1 MPPSGGGEQFP
12 SIDSVDLTG
21 AGLPQTPMQEAMS
34 RLSDRANNAAPVDD
48 GPQGFEASV
57 HKIKEQVLPRLLER
71 VDPEAAASLNKEEL
85 TEEFRPIILEV
96 LAELKL
102 TLNRRE
108 QFALEKV
115 LVDELLGFGPLEEL
129 LSDPD
134 ITDIMVNG
142 PSQTYIEKKGKLII
156 APIQFRDEE
165 HLFQIAQR
173 IVNQVG
179 RRVDQTTPLADAR
192 LKDGSRVNVIVP
204 PLSLRGTAISIRK
217 FSEKP
222 ITIDM
227 LKGFGSM
234 SEAMATALKI
244 AGACRM
250 NIVISGGTGSGKTT
264 MLNALSKM
272 IDPGERVLTI
282 EDAAELRLQQ
292 PHWLPL
298 ETRPPNLEGD
308 GAITIGD
315 LVRNALRM
323 RPDRIILGEIRGAEC
338 FDLLAAMNTGHDGSM
353 CTLHA
358 NNPRECLGRME
369 NMILMGDIKIP
380 KEAISRQI
388 AESVDLI
395 VQVKRLRD
403 GSRRTTQITEV
414 IGMEGDVIVTQDL
427 FKFEY
432 RDEDAAELRLQQ
444 PHWLPLETRPPNL
457 EGDGAITI
465 GDLVRNALR
474 MRPDRIILGEIRG
487 AECFDLLAA
496 MNTGHDG
503 SMCTLHANNPRECLG
518 RMENMIL
525 MGDIKIPKEAIS
537 RQIAASV
544 DLIVQVKRL
553 RDGSRRTTQITEV
566 IGMEGD
572 VIVTQDLFKF
582 EYRDEDADGK
592 INGEWV
598 AGGVRPYTLEKARQ
612 FGFDQPF
619 LEACLG

>member
-1 MPPSGGGEQFP
+1 MSAFGRKNGPAAIKPGFGVARPMQGGSVKEESRGGEQFP
-12 SIDSVDLTG
+12 PLDIASLPGETFDPLSVPTS
-21 AGLPQTPMQEAMS
+21 QMQRNADAMM
-34 RLSDRANNAAPVDD
+34 RLSDRANAEHLPDA

-71 VDPEAAASLNKEEL
+71 VDPEAAATLTKDEL
-85 TEEFRPIILEV
+85 AEEFRPIIMEV

-115 LVDELLGFGPLEEL
+115 LVDELLGLGPLEEL
-129 LSDPD
+129 LNDPD

-142 PSQTYIEKKGKLII
+142 PDQTYIEKKGKLVI
-156 APIQFRDEE
+156 APIKFRDEE

-173 IVNQVG
+173 IVNKVG

-192 LKDGSRVNVIVP
+192 LPDGSRVNVIVP
-204 PLSLRGTAISIRK
+204 PLSLKGTAISIRK
-217 FSEKP
+217 FSAKP
-222 ITIDM
+222 ITLDM
-227 LKGFGSM
+227 LANWGAM
-234 SEAMATALKI
+234 SPKMATALKI
-244 AGACRM
+244 AGACRF

-298 ETRPPNLEGD
+298 ETRPANLEGN

-315 LVRNALRM
+315 LVKNALRM

-358 NNPRECLGRME
+358 NSPRECLGRME

-380 KEAISRQI
+380 KEAISKQI
-388 AESVDLI
+388 ADSVDLI
-395 VQVKRLRD
+395 IQVKRLRD
-403 GSRRTTQITEV
+403 GSRRITNVTEV
-414 IGMEGDVIVTQDL
+414 IGMEGDVIVTQEL

-432 RDEDAAELRLQQ
+432 HDEDDS
-444 PHWLPLETRPPNL
+444 
-457 EGDGAITI
+457 G
-465 GDLVRNALR
+465 
-474 MRPDRIILGEIRG
+474 
-487 AECFDLLAA
+487 
-496 MNTGHDG
+496 
-503 SMCTLHANNPRECLG
+503 
-518 RMENMIL
+518 
-525 MGDIKIPKEAIS
+525 KI
-537 RQIAASV
+537 V
-544 DLIVQVKRL
+544 
-553 RDGSRRTTQITEV
+553 G
-566 IGMEGD
+566 
-572 VIVTQDLFKF
+572 
-582 EYRDEDADGK
+582 EYRSMGL
-592 INGEWV
+592 
-598 AGGVRPYTLEKARQ
+598 RPYTLDKARM

-619 LEACLG
+619 LEACL

>member
-1 MPPSGGGEQFP
+1 MSAFGRRTGAGGSQPARPAFGVARPMQGAAPAAGNAPLPGNAPVPGGEQFP
-12 SIDSVDLTG
+12 PLPGVDALDRPVDAATLR
-21 AGLPQTPMQEAMS
+21 ADAMT
-34 RLSDRANNAAPVDD
+34 RLSDRANAINDAAEES
-48 GPQGFEASV
+48 GGFEASV
-57 HKIKEQVLPRLLER
+57 HKLKEQVLPRLLER
-71 VDPEAAASLNKEEL
+71 VDPEAAATLTKDEL
-85 TEEFRPIILEV
+85 SEEFRPIILEV
-96 LAELKL
+96 LAELKV

-115 LVDELLGFGPLEEL
+115 LIDELLGFGPLEEL

-134 ITDIMVNG
+134 ISDIMVNG
-142 PSQTYIEKKGKLII
+142 PNQTYIEKKGRLTLSGIK
-156 APIQFRDEE
+156 FRDES

-227 LKGFGSM
+227 LKDFGSM
-234 SEAMATALKI
+234 SEKMATALKI

-250 NIVISGGTGSGKTT
+250 NVVISGGTGSGKTT

-298 ETRPPNLEGD
+298 ETRPPNLEGQ

-315 LVRNALRM
+315 LVKNALRM

-358 NNPRECLGRME
+358 NSPRECLGRME

-388 AESVDLI
+388 AESVDII

-403 GSRRTTQITEV
+403 GSRRTTNITEV
-414 IGMEGDVIVTQDL
+414 IGMEGDVIVTQEL

-432 RDEDAAELRLQQ
+432 LDEND
-444 PHWLPLETRPPNL
+444 
-457 EGDGAITI
+457 
-465 GDLVRNALR
+465 
-474 MRPDRIILGEIRG
+474 
-487 AECFDLLAA
+487 
-496 MNTGHDG
+496 
-503 SMCTLHANNPRECLG
+503 
-518 RMENMIL
+518 
-525 MGDIKIPKEAIS
+525 
-537 RQIAASV
+537 
-544 DLIVQVKRL
+544 
-553 RDGSRRTTQITEV
+553 
-566 IGMEGD
+566 
-572 VIVTQDLFKF
+572 
-582 EYRDEDADGK
+582 DGK
-592 INGEWV
+592 IIGEFRPS
-598 AGGVRPYTLEKARQ
+598 GLRPYTLEKARQ
-612 FGFDQPF
+612 FGFDQAY
-619 LEACLG
+619 LEACL

>member
-1 MPPSGGGEQFP
+1 MSAFGKKNGLGGGKPSFGVAKPMTGGGKKITESENRDDNLGGNQFP
-12 SIDSVDLTG
+12 PLESIPLADDE
-21 AGLPQTPMQEAMS
+21 TPSTPAPAQSDAMA
-34 RLSDRANNAAPVDD
+34 RLSERSQPLAD
-48 GPQGFEASV
+48 GGDKEEGFGASV

-71 VDPEAAASLNKEEL
+71 VDPEAAATLNKEEL
-85 TEEFRPIILEV
+85 TEEFRPIIMEV
-96 LAELKL
+96 LTELKL

-129 LSDPD
+129 LSNPD
-134 ITDIMVNG
+134 ISDIMVNG
-142 PSQTYIEKKGKLII
+142 PEQTYIEIKGKLEI

-204 PLSLRGTAISIRK
+204 PLSLKGTAISIRK

-222 ITIDM
+222 ITLDM
-227 LKGFGSM
+227 MKGFGSM
-234 SEAMATALKI
+234 SDDMCTALKI
-244 AGACRM
+244 AGACRF
-250 NIVISGGTGSGKTT
+250 NVVISGGTGSGKTT
-264 MLNALSKM
+264 MLNAMSKM

-298 ETRPPNLEGD
+298 ETRPPNLEGE

-315 LVRNALRM
+315 LVKNALRM

-358 NNPRECLGRME
+358 NSPRECLGRME

-403 GSRRTTQITEV
+403 GSRRTTNITEV
-414 IGMEGDVIVTQDL
+414 IGMEGDVIVTQEL
-427 FKFEY
+427 FKY
-432 RDEDAAELRLQQ
+432 QYL
-444 PHWLPLETRPPNL
+444 
-457 EGDGAITI
+457 
-465 GDLVRNALR
+465 
-474 MRPDRIILGEIRG
+474 
-487 AECFDLLAA
+487 
-496 MNTGHDG
+496 
-503 SMCTLHANNPRECLG
+503 
-518 RMENMIL
+518 
-525 MGDIKIPKEAIS
+525 
-537 RQIAASV
+537 
-544 DLIVQVKRL
+544 
-553 RDGSRRTTQITEV
+553 
-566 IGMEGD
+566 
-572 VIVTQDLFKF
+572 
-582 EYRDEDADGK
+582 DEDADGK
-592 INGEWV
+592 IIGEYQS
-598 AGGVRPYTLEKARQ
+598 AGLRPYTLDKARQ
-612 FGFDQPF
+612 YGFDQPL
-619 LEACLG
+619 LEACL

>member
-1 MPPSGGGEQFP
+1 MSAFGRKSGPAGTKPGFGVARPMHGGSAPGDERGGEQFP
-12 SIDSVDLTG
+12 PLDI
-21 AGLPQTPMQEAMS
+21 AALPGEPFDPLAAPTSQMQRNADAIQ
-34 RLSDRANNAAPVDD
+34 RLSDRANNDHVPDA

-71 VDPEAAASLNKEEL
+71 VDPEAAATLTKDEL
-85 TEEFRPIILEV
+85 AEEFRPIIMEV

-115 LVDELLGFGPLEEL
+115 LVDELLGLGPLEEL
-129 LSDPD
+129 LNDPD

-142 PSQTYIEKKGKLII
+142 PDQTYIEKKGKLVV
-156 APIQFRDEE
+156 APIRFRDEE

-173 IVNQVG
+173 IVSKVG

-192 LKDGSRVNVIVP
+192 LPDGSRVNVIVP

-217 FSEKP
+217 FSAKP
-222 ITIDM
+222 ITLDM
-227 LKGFGSM
+227 LANWGAM
-234 SEAMATALKI
+234 SPKMATALKI
-244 AGACRM
+244 AGACRF

-298 ETRPPNLEGD
+298 ETRPPNLEGQ

-315 LVRNALRM
+315 LVKNALRM

-353 CTLHA
+353 CTLHS
-358 NNPRECLGRME
+358 NSPRECLGRME

-380 KEAISRQI
+380 KEAISKQI
-388 AESVDLI
+388 ADSVDLI

-403 GSRRTTQITEV
+403 GSRRVTNVTEV
-414 IGMEGDVIVTQDL
+414 IGMEGDVIVTQEL

-432 RDEDAAELRLQQ
+432 HDEDDS
-444 PHWLPLETRPPNL
+444 
-457 EGDGAITI
+457 GKII
-465 GDLVRNALR
+465 G
-474 MRPDRIILGEIRG
+474 
-487 AECFDLLAA
+487 
-496 MNTGHDG
+496 
-503 SMCTLHANNPRECLG
+503 
-518 RMENMIL
+518 
-525 MGDIKIPKEAIS
+525 
-537 RQIAASV
+537 
-544 DLIVQVKRL
+544 
-553 RDGSRRTTQITEV
+553 
-566 IGMEGD
+566 
-572 VIVTQDLFKF
+572 
-582 EYRDEDADGK
+582 EYRSMGL
-592 INGEWV
+592 
-598 AGGVRPYTLEKARQ
+598 RPYTLDKARM

-619 LEACLG
+619 LEACL

>member
-1 MPPSGGGEQFP
+1 MSAFGKRPGLNGSRPAFGVARPMSGATGSAGGQNRNSDPFADISAPKGGEQFP
-12 SIDSVDLTG
+12 AIDSLDLNPG
-21 AGLPQTPMQEAMS
+21 QQANPQSDAMM
-34 RLSDRANNAAPVDD
+34 RLAERASNSGETESAAE
-48 GPQGFEASV
+48 GFEASV
-57 HKIKEQVLPRLLER
+57 HRIKEQVLPRLLER

-129 LSDPD
+129 LSDPE
-134 ITDIMVNG
+134 ISDIMVNG
-142 PSQTYIEKKGKLII
+142 PHQTYIEKKGKLQL
-156 APIQFRDEE
+156 AGIQFRDEE

-234 SEAMATALKI
+234 SESMATVLKI
-244 AGACRM
+244 AGASRM
-250 NIVISGGTGSGKTT
+250 NVVISGGTGSGKTT

-315 LVRNALRM
+315 LVKNALRM

-353 CTLHA
+353 CTLHS
-358 NNPRECLGRME
+358 NSPRECLGRME

-380 KEAISRQI
+380 KEAISKQI
-388 AESVDLI
+388 ADSVD
-395 VQVKRLRD
+395 
-403 GSRRTTQITEV
+403 
-414 IGMEGDVIVTQDL
+414 M
-427 FKFEY
+427 
-432 RDEDAAELRLQQ
+432 
-444 PHWLPLETRPPNL
+444 
-457 EGDGAITI
+457 
-465 GDLVRNALR
+465 
-474 MRPDRIILGEIRG
+474 
-487 AECFDLLAA
+487 
-496 MNTGHDG
+496 
-503 SMCTLHANNPRECLG
+503 
-518 RMENMIL
+518 
-525 MGDIKIPKEAIS
+525 
-537 RQIAASV
+537 
-544 DLIVQVKRL
+544 IVQVKRL

-592 INGEWV
+592 IIGDFV
-598 AGGVRPYTLEKARQ
+598 SGGVRPYTLEKARQ
-612 FGFDQPF
+612 FGFDQPY
-619 LEACLG
+619 LEACL

>member
-1 MPPSGGGEQFP
+1 MRPGAKPAFGVARPMKGPSSRPDDSAGGDQFPPLPGEGGNSRPAPAPAPPPPRSGGNNNNSTANAMDRLTERMN
-12 SIDSVDLTG
+12 SVHATESETG
-21 AGLPQTPMQEAMS
+21 
-34 RLSDRANNAAPVDD
+34 
-48 GPQGFEASV
+48 GFEASV

-71 VDPEAAASLNKEEL
+71 VDPEAAATLSKEEL
-85 TEEFRPIILEV
+85 SEEFRPIILEV
-96 LAELKL
+96 LAELKV

-115 LVDELLGFGPLEEL
+115 LIDELLGFGPLEEL
-129 LSDPD
+129 LNDPD
-134 ITDIMVNG
+134 VSDIMVNG
-142 PSQTYIEKKGKLII
+142 PDQTYIEKKGKLTI
-156 APIQFRDEE
+156 APIRFRDEQ

-227 LKGFGSM
+227 LKEFGSM
-234 SEAMATALKI
+234 SEKMATCLKI

-250 NIVISGGTGSGKTT
+250 NVVISGGTGSGKTT

-298 ETRPPNLEGD
+298 ETRPPNLEGQ

-315 LVRNALRM
+315 LVKNALRM

-358 NNPRECLGRME
+358 NSPRECLGRME

-403 GSRRTTQITEV
+403 GSRRTTNITEV
-414 IGMEGDVIVTQDL
+414 IGMEGDVIVTQEL

-432 RDEDAAELRLQQ
+432 LDESD
-444 PHWLPLETRPPNL
+444 
-457 EGDGAITI
+457 DGK
-465 GDLVRNALR
+465 
-474 MRPDRIILGEIRG
+474 ILGEFR
-487 AECFDLLAA
+487 
-496 MNTGHDG
+496 
-503 SMCTLHANNPRECLG
+503 
-518 RMENMIL
+518 
-525 MGDIKIPKEAIS
+525 
-537 RQIAASV
+537 ASG
-544 DLIVQVKRL
+544 L
-553 RDGSRRTTQITEV
+553 
-566 IGMEGD
+566 
-572 VIVTQDLFKF
+572 
-582 EYRDEDADGK
+582 
-592 INGEWV
+592 
-598 AGGVRPYTLEKARQ
+598 RPYTLEKARQ
-612 FGFDQPF
+612 FGFDQAY
-619 LEACLG
+619 LEACL

>member
-1 MPPSGGGEQFP
+1 MSAFGKKPGLTGGRPAFGVARPMTGGPATAKSSSQQSSGPSGGEQFP
-12 SIDSVDLTG
+12 PLDAVELPGGSSPRNDDAMARLAERASNSGIVD
-21 AGLPQTPMQEAMS
+21 
-34 RLSDRANNAAPVDD
+34 NNNE
-48 GPQGFEASV
+48 GFASSV

-71 VDPEAAASLNKEEL
+71 VDPEAAASLNKDEL

-134 ITDIMVNG
+134 ISDIMVNG
-142 PSQTYIEKKGKLII
+142 PQQTYVEKGGRLQLSG
-156 APIQFRDEE
+156 IQFRDEE

-234 SEAMATALKI
+234 DEKMATVLKI
-244 AGACRM
+244 AGAARM

-298 ETRPPNLEGD
+298 ETRPPNLEGQ

-353 CTLHA
+353 CTLHS
-358 NNPRECLGRME
+358 NSPRECLGRME

-380 KEAISRQI
+380 KEAISKQI
-388 AESVDLI
+388 ADSVDL
-395 VQVKRLRD
+395 V
-403 GSRRTTQITEV
+403 
-414 IGMEGDVIVTQDL
+414 
-427 FKFEY
+427 
-432 RDEDAAELRLQQ
+432 
-444 PHWLPLETRPPNL
+444 
-457 EGDGAITI
+457 
-465 GDLVRNALR
+465 
-474 MRPDRIILGEIRG
+474 
-487 AECFDLLAA
+487 
-496 MNTGHDG
+496 
-503 SMCTLHANNPRECLG
+503 
-518 RMENMIL
+518 
-525 MGDIKIPKEAIS
+525 
-537 RQIAASV
+537 
-544 DLIVQVKRL
+544 VQVKRL

-592 INGEWV
+592 IIGEWV
-598 AGGVRPYTLEKARQ
+598 SGSVRPYTLEKARQ
-612 FGFDQPF
+612 YGFDQPY
-619 LEACLG
+619 LESCL

>member
-1 MPPSGGGEQFP
+1 MSAFGRKNGVGGMSPGARPNFGVARPMKGGVDPVHGAPVPGGNGGDQFP
-12 SIDSVDLTG
+12 PLPREDSFESGAPSNDTKADAMTRLADRVNGVVDG
-21 AGLPQTPMQEAMS
+21 KYQAE
-34 RLSDRANNAAPVDD
+34 
-48 GPQGFEASV
+48 GFQASV

-71 VDPEAAASLNKEEL
+71 VDPEAAATLSKDEL
-85 TEEFRPIILEV
+85 SEEFRPIITEV
-96 LAELKL
+96 LAELKI

-115 LVDELLGFGPLEEL
+115 LIDELLGFGPLEEL
-129 LSDPD
+129 LGDPD
-134 ITDIMVNG
+134 VSDIMVNG
-142 PSQTYIEKKGKLII
+142 PDQTYIEKKGKLML
-156 APIQFRDEE
+156 APITFRDEA

-173 IVNQVG
+173 IVNLVG
-179 RRVDQTTPLADAR
+179 RRVDQTTPLCDAR

-227 LKGFGSM
+227 LKDFGSM
-234 SEAMATALKI
+234 SEKMATCLKI

-250 NIVISGGTGSGKTT
+250 NVVISGGTGSGKTT

-298 ETRPPNLEGD
+298 ETRPPNLEGQ
-308 GAITIGD
+308 GAISIGD
-315 LVRNALRM
+315 LVKNALRM

-358 NNPRECLGRME
+358 NSARECLGRME

-403 GSRRTTQITEV
+403 GSRRTTGITEV
-414 IGMEGDVIVTQDL
+414 IGMEGDVIVTQEL

-432 RDEDAAELRLQQ
+432 LDETD
-444 PHWLPLETRPPNL
+444 
-457 EGDGAITI
+457 
-465 GDLVRNALR
+465 
-474 MRPDRIILGEIRG
+474 
-487 AECFDLLAA
+487 
-496 MNTGHDG
+496 
-503 SMCTLHANNPRECLG
+503 
-518 RMENMIL
+518 
-525 MGDIKIPKEAIS
+525 
-537 RQIAASV
+537 
-544 DLIVQVKRL
+544 
-553 RDGSRRTTQITEV
+553 
-566 IGMEGD
+566 
-572 VIVTQDLFKF
+572 
-582 EYRDEDADGK
+582 DGK
-592 INGEWV
+592 IIGEYRST
-598 AGGVRPYTLEKARQ
+598 GLRPYTLEKARM
-612 FGFDQPF
+612 FGFDQAY
-619 LEACLG
+619 LEACL